1 MSAADTMELKKIL
14 MRYRRLKNET
24 NIRDPMFT
32 NRLVRNYFSCIR
44 KVGILMKKEERSWL
58 GKWDSRF
65 VVLTNAGFI
74 YFNSESL

>member
-1 MSAADTMELKKIL
+1 M
-14 MRYRRLKNET
+14 
-24 NIRDPMFT
+24 
-32 NRLVRNYFSCIR
+32 RNYFSCIR

-74 YFNSESL
+74 YFNSESLQSEDDLKPRNFKPLNDFVVHNVDPKVSLPQQ